1 MHFEIEGFGERLK
14 KAREKNKISRAQMA
28 KKLNMTPQAYGT
40 YELGKREPPVSKLID
55 ICEFLH
61 VSPHELLGYEADTA
75 DELTRSIQFLESI
88 GFTIHRYHSSK
99 LEHYQDYFVIN
110 SQSFDKS
117 TFPRNIKEFFII
129 SDHRNKNIAHLSRA
143 VIPQTVID
151 LAHWLLNNETLNQN
165 ISALY
170 YQEAFKILPFMGHE
184 IREEIEASYWKN
196 PPAFENKDIPIEE
209 KNKTRRTALL
219 LRYLDIIR
227 GKD

>member
-1 MHFEIEGFGERLK
+1 MPFKDNLK
-14 KAREKNKISRAQMA
+14 KYREKSGYTA
-28 KKLNMTPQAYGT
+28 KAFAKTINIAYTTYLT
-40 YELGKREPPVSKLID
+40 YENQGREPKFDTLIKIAD
-55 ICEFLH
+55 ALH
-61 VSPHELLGYEADTA
+61 VSIDELLGYKADMA

-117 TFPRNIKEFFII
+117 TFPRNIKEFFMI